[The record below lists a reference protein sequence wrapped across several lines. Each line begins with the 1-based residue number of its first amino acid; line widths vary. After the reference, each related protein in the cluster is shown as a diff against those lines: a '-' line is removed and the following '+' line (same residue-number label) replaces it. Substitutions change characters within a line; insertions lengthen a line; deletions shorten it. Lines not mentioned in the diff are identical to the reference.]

1 MKVLIVEDEFYAFE
15 RLAFLLRNQSKSIEI
30 APSVA
35 SVRDAV
41 ALLRKENFDLVFMDV
56 HLSDGLCF
64 SIFEQ
69 VALPTPV
76 IFTTAYD
83 QYAIRA
89 FKVNSVDYLLK
100 PIRKEELSAAL
111 EKFGNLQRNFAGFRL
126 SDEYNLKNSFKN
138 RFVIKVGEYIKMVSI
153 NDVSCFYSLDKGTFL
168 HTVDDHNYLIDY
180 SLDELMVVLQPDIFF
195 RVNRKYILRIDQIK
209 DIIAWSN
216 SRLRITMKTPTDD
229 EIVVARERV
238 KDFKIWLGW
247 ER

>member
-15 RLAFLLRNQSKSIEI
+15 RLAFLLTNQWNSMQI
-30 APSVA
+30 APSVS

-41 ALLRKENFDLVFMDV
+41 SLLRKENFDLIFMDV

-69 VALPTPV
+69 VDLRTPV

-89 FKVNSVDYLLK
+89 FKVNSIDYLLK
-100 PIRKEELSAAL
+100 PIRKKDLSAAV
-111 EKFGNLQRNFAGFRL
+111 EKFGNLQQNFAGFRL
-126 SDEYNLKNSFKN
+126 SDESINRESFKN
-138 RFVIKVGEYIKMVSI
+138 RFVIKVGDYIKMVPI
-153 NDVSCFYSLDKGTFL
+153 DEVSCFYSLDKGTFL
-168 HTVDDHNYLIDY
+168 KTIDDHNYLIDY
-180 SLDELMVVLQPDIFF
+180 SLEQLLMVLQPDIFF
-195 RVNRKYILRIDQIK
+195 RVNRKYIVRVDQIK

-238 KDFKIWLGW
+238 KDFKRWLGW
-247 ER
+247 EK